1 MRDQSLSFGLN
12 EEKLTSSISE
22 LSGGERKK
30 VFLSMGFS
38 LCSRWLLLDE
48 PSNNL
53 DAKGQDVLYNLIRER
68 RGVIVISH
76 DSTLCKTTDRVLTLH
91 DGMLKE
97 AN

>member
-1 MRDQSLSFGLN
+1 M
-12 EEKLTSSISE
+12 
-22 LSGGERKK
+22 
-30 VFLSMGFS
+30 
-38 LCSRWLLLDE
+38 DE

-76 DSTLCKTTDRVLTLH
+76 DSTLCKTADRVLTLH